1 MLALSPRS
9 ATRLEETDLPEQRTR
24 DRQLDRDDGLEV
36 LNGHVHGRISMND
49 SYVRP
54 IRTFDRPHS
63 RNDVVVVLVMTCAGA
78 DSCEEVSEGRRI
90 VEMTRDLV
98 AGSGQASF

>member
-1 MLALSPRS
+1 VVGIALAGHCPQRPEQRRAQDEREAEPQPGIGKMLALSPRS

-36 LNGHVHGRISMND
+36 LNGYVHGRISMND

-54 IRTFDRPHS
+54 IRTFDRPTLS
-63 RNDVVVVLVMTCAGA
+63 R
-78 DSCEEVSEGRRI
+78 
-90 VEMTRDLV
+90 
-98 AGSGQASF
+98 